1 MDDISIRSEPAPIAS
16 VVMAVY
22 NENPK
27 LLEVAVRSVLNQSFR
42 DFEFVI
48 VDDGSTLQ
56 ETLTTLDRLEAED
69 ARIRLFKETHR
80 GVTKTS
86 NFGLAQARG
95 EFVLRHDSDDWSEPN
110 RFERQ
115 IKYLREH
122 PDIAL
127 VGSYTLT
134 HQEHGTPLWVWTFPT
149 SPEEIARILP
159 VRNTFCNGSVC
170 FRKREMD
177 AIGRYREELAYS
189 LDYDCYWRMSDR
201 YRVANLPETLYH
213 YRFTRKSI
221 STSKSQEQ
229 KRCVVIAK
237 NLAMMRQN
245 GGVEDVPLAIRQ
257 ADIWI
262 QENRTVDLLQHADH
276 TMLSGAH
283 AASLMLYV
291 RLLWL
296 KPLSGRAWAKLCRWL
311 LFVALPPIRQTLFQ
325 GDFRMRQ

>member
-1 MDDISIRSEPAPIAS
+1 MVSNRSEPAPVAS

-22 NENPK
+22 NENPE
-27 LLEVAVRSVLNQSFR
+27 LLEAAVRSVLNQSFR

-69 ARIRLFKETHR
+69 SRIRLFKETHR

-115 IKYLREH
+115 ITYLREH

-127 VGSYTLT
+127 VGSYTMT

-149 SPEEIARILP
+149 SPEEIAQILP

-201 YRVANLPETLYH
+201 RYRVAIFRKRSTITASRESLFPQVNLKN
-213 YRFTRKSI
+213 KSDAWLLPG
-221 STSKSQEQ
+221 TSP
-229 KRCVVIAK
+229 RCGKTAAWK
-237 NLAMMRQN
+237 MSPWPSARQTFRIP
-245 GGVEDVPLAIRQ
+245 G
-257 ADIWI
+257 
-262 QENRTVDLLQHADH
+262 NRTVDLLQHADH

-325 GDFRMRQ
+325 GDFRVR